1 MNYKTIILAIIVLV
15 SLSCN
20 RNNEDSFAYG
30 NFEAEEIIVSAK
42 VSGDLL
48 LFNANEGDL
57 ISKNM
62 LLGVIDSTQLHL
74 KKLQLIASSN
84 AIRTGIAEIDAQIKV
99 NDINLKNLKREQ
111 ERFKNLYNENAATG
125 KQLDDINGQME
136 LVDAQNSALDTKKK
150 GIIAQLES
158 NNMQLKQAED
168 QIEKCILRA
177 PSDGTLL
184 EIFIREG
191 ELARPGKSL
200 YKMAN
205 LDELILRVF
214 ISGNQLSSVQTRDT
228 VRVIFDGPSDNLS
241 ETNGVISWISSEAE
255 FTPKIIQTRE
265 ERVNLVY
272 AAKINVK
279 NDGSLKIGMPG
290 EIVLISK

>member
-1 MNYKTIILAIIVLV
+1 
-15 SLSCN
+15 
-20 RNNEDSFAYG
+20 
-30 NFEAEEIIVSAK
+30 
-42 VSGDLL
+42 
-48 LFNANEGDL
+48 
-57 ISKNM
+57 
-62 LLGVIDSTQLHL
+62 L

-84 AIRTGIAEIDAQIKV
+84 AIRTGLAEIDAQIKV

-111 ERFKNLYNENAATG
+111 ERFKKLYTENAATG
-125 KQLDDINGQME
+125 KQLDDINGQIE

-150 GIIAQLES
+150 GILAQLES

-168 QIEKCILRA
+168 HIEKCILRA

-191 ELARPGKSL
+191 ELAMPGKSL